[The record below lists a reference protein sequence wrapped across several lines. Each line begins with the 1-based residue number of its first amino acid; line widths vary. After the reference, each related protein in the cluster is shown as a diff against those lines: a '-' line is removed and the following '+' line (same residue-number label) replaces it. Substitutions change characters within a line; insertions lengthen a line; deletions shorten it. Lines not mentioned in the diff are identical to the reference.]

1 VPVQCLTGQMLTQR
15 DDHKRALRT
24 APHHRPQL
32 RRPESKCAA
41 NQRVSHTAFLV
52 HNHPS
57 GDPTPSRADI
67 EMTRDHGGGA
77 PARHC
82 RARPHHRRQRRA
94 RQPEGAEAD
103 LMSSIALQRSGRA
116 HARSGC
122 SEDRFS
128 LPTDHPRTDLRMAFR
143 AKCGEHCNG
152 LYRSTRFERLGGLLL
167 RPCDCRILT
176 ALRPP
181 AARAAPLTAR
191 RCTDG

>member
-103 LMSSIALQRSGRA
+103 LMSSIAPPAIRQ
-116 HARSGC
+116 
-122 SEDRFS
+122 
-128 LPTDHPRTDLRMAFR
+128 
-143 AKCGEHCNG
+143 
-152 LYRSTRFERLGGLLL
+152 STREIRLLGRSLLTSHRPSAHGSPRGLPHEVRRTLERCCTVPDDLSGSAAS
-167 RPCDCRILT
+167 CC
-176 ALRPP
+176 
-181 AARAAPLTAR
+181 ARAIVEY
-191 RCTDG
+191 